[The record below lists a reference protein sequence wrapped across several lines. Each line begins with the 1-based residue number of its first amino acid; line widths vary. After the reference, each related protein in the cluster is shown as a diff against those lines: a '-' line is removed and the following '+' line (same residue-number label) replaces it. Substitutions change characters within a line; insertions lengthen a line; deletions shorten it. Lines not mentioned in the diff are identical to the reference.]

1 MIDFN
6 HKNPTEAIN
15 AAIDRGIMFDRKIQ
29 PRRNYL
35 GGSAIG
41 EECERKIQFKYFN
54 VPEDDGKEI
63 SGQSLRRFAVG
74 HALEDLAVKW
84 FRAGGFD
91 LRVKKPNGDQF
102 GFSTFKDRIRG
113 HIDGVFVGGHEFL
126 KYPALWECKTMAE
139 KYFKQ
144 CKKEGVRKS
153 HPQYYDQVQIYMAYM
168 QLTDNP
174 AIFTA
179 TNKNDQMML
188 HQAIP
193 FDADAAQKA
202 SDKAV
207 RILQACDAGE
217 ILPRISNDPAFFKC
231 RWCSWADHCHNLTI

>member
-1 MIDFN
+1 
-6 HKNPTEAIN
+6 
-15 AAIDRGIMFDRKIQ
+15 
-29 PRRNYL
+29 
-35 GGSAIG
+35 
-41 EECERKIQFKYFN
+41 
-54 VPEDDGKEI
+54 
-63 SGQSLRRFAVG
+63 
-74 HALEDLAVKW
+74 LAVKW

-91 LRVKKPNGDQF
+91 LRVAKADGSQF
-102 GFSTFKDRIRG
+102 GFSTFKNRIRG
-113 HIDGVFVGGHEFL
+113 HIDGVFVGGHELL

-153 HPQYYDQVQIYMAYM
+153 HPQYFDQVQIYMAYM

-174 AIFTA
+174 TIFTA
-179 TNKNDQMML
+179 INKNDQMML